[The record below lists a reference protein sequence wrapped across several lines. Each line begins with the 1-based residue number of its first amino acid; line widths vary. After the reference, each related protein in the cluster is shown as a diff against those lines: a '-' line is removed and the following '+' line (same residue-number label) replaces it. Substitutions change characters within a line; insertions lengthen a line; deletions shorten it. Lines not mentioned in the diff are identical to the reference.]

1 MVNQL
6 EFFDDIASSVPMG
19 IDFESSAMSIT
30 KPLHLSVI
38 GAGPVGLALALL
50 AAQRL
55 PQARVTLWDARQF
68 DTDIASDPRTLA
80 LSLGSVQLLERLQ
93 AWPAQHSQAINAVH
107 VSQHSPA
114 WGLSSE
120 ATVQITAQDEGV
132 PMLGAVMHYGHL
144 CHALQQQWH
153 KLSTQSSQRLQSRFG
168 TPVASINNQP
178 HSVEVDAGIV
188 EESDL
193 AVIAEG
199 GVFAK
204 PGNLLLDRE
213 RARSPLTL
221 DYHQT
226 AWVGQVNLT
235 QPHGGMAYERF
246 TADGPVAL
254 LPLPAS
260 AGVHAGALVW
270 CVPTARD
277 PVAGLN
283 SLQRQHLLNTL
294 LHPQV
299 GRVCDI
305 SALKSFSLGL
315 RVHHSLTQGRTV
327 RIGNAAQTLHPVAGQ
342 GLNLGLRDAYALVQ
356 ALRQGDVSQALRQLE
371 WQRGPDRWAL
381 LATTDFLARSFAWQL
396 PVANTL
402 RGLGLAALEALG
414 PLKSRL
420 AHQMMFGF
428 R

>member
-1 MVNQL
+1 
-6 EFFDDIASSVPMG
+6 
-19 IDFESSAMSIT
+19 MSIT
-30 KPLHLSVI
+30 SPLHLCVI

-55 PQARVTLWDARQF
+55 PEARVTLWDARPL
-68 DTDIASDPRTLA
+68 DADIAQDPRTLA
-80 LSLGSVQLLERLQ
+80 LSLGSIQLLERLQ
-93 AWPAQHSQAINAVH
+93 AWPVHQSQSIEAVH

-114 WGLSSE
+114 WGHCGE
-120 ATVQITAQDEGV
+120 AVVRLKAQEEGV
-132 PMLGAVMHYGHL
+132 PRLGAVMPYGHL
-144 CHALQQQWH
+144 CHALEQQWH
-153 KLSTQSSQRLQSRFG
+153 KLSVQSPQRLQSRFG
-168 TPVASINNQP
+168 VAVTGLKNLP
-178 HSVEVDAGIV
+178 HGVEVDAGII
-188 EESDL
+188 EQADL

-199 GVFAK
+199 SVFAQ
-204 PGNLLLDRE
+204 PDTLVPDGAGTRS
-213 RARSPLTL
+213 RSPLTF

-226 AWVGQVNLT
+226 AWVGRVGLT
-235 QPHGGMAYERF
+235 QPHRGVAYERF
-246 TADGPVAL
+246 TADGPLAL

-260 AGVHAGALVW
+260 AGLHAAALVW

-277 PVAGLN
+277 PVAGL
-283 SLQRQHLLNTL
+283 SSIQRQHVLNTL

-299 GRVCDI
+299 GQVCDI

-356 ALRQGDVSQALRQLE
+356 ALRQSDVGPALRQLE

-381 LATTDFLARSFAWQL
+381 LATTDFLARSFSWQW
-396 PVANTL
+396 PGASTL

-414 PLKSRL
+414 PVKSRL
-420 AHQMMFGF
+420 ARHMMFGS